1 MRTLLSIII
10 YIGSALYAM
19 GAYTLELSME
29 DYLNKVLTSNL
40 GLACEKLNL
49 NIAEA
54 DEEAA
59 RVFTDPTLAVEY
71 ADNDDHRMQM
81 GRSVSAELGYTW
93 APGKRGARVNLAR
106 SEKELQKALLNDFL
120 RNLRFEALSAY
131 YEARKASEMLD
142 MATELAALAADVARG
157 DSLRLTLGDIGEA
170 GALQT
175 SIDARMARADEASA
189 RSDYYSAL
197 LTLNSFAGITTTDTI
212 CVPLTGGVPE
222 IKAIDA
228 ATMEQ
233 TAVERRADLQAA
245 LKNIEVARRALTVEK
260 KERNMEFDLA
270 LGYNYNTEVRNE
282 LAPAPRFSGMT
293 IGVGIP
299 LKFSNSNKGA
309 LKAASLKVEQAEI
322 EYADAVGQ
330 VRREV
335 AAAWFN
341 YQRAVEVLGQYS
353 TSLVEESEST
363 LTQYRD
369 LYSRGDISLVEYR
382 EMRETQIALRT
393 AYIDAR
399 YNCAAALLSLYLA
412 IGL

>member
-1 MRTLLSIII
+1 
-10 YIGSALYAM
+10 M
-19 GAYTLELSME
+19 GAHNLELSMDE
-29 DYLNKVLTSNL
+29 YLAKVLASNL

-49 NIAEA
+49 DISSA

-59 RVFTDPTLAVEY
+59 RIFTDPTLSVEY

-120 RNLRFEALSAY
+120 RNLRCEALTAY
-131 YEARKASEMLD
+131 CEAQKAARMLQMASEL
-142 MATELAALAADVARG
+142 ATLAQDVARG
-157 DSLRLTLGDIGEA
+157 DSLRLALGDIGEA
-170 GALQT
+170 TALQT
-175 SIDARMARADEASA
+175 AIDARLAQADEASA
-189 RSDYYSAL
+189 KSDYFSAL
-197 LTLNSFAGITTTDTI
+197 LTLNSFAGITSTDTL
-212 CVPLTGGVPE
+212 CVPTSDNLPTLND
-222 IKAIDA
+222 IDP
-228 ATMEQ
+228 ATMEE

-245 LKNIEVARRALTVEK
+245 LKNVEVAQRALTVEK

-293 IGVGIP
+293 VGVGIP

-363 LTQYRD
+363 LAQYRD